1 MSTLAKRL
9 FPKISRGSSTFHRRD
24 SGSIRSSGDPAS
36 TSTIHIHLNLSIFG
50 SNPVAGPLFQSFL
63 SCPNTSETSWRFAIN
78 RKHDVGNMHSMM
90 AHLKEFWAV
99 DLPDFPLLLVR
110 LKPISDVPQIT
121 LYAVTRLQRSESEV
135 PVREGLPFTPS
146 T

>member
-1 MSTLAKRL
+1 
-9 FPKISRGSSTFHRRD
+9 
-24 SGSIRSSGDPAS
+24 
-36 TSTIHIHLNLSIFG
+36 
-50 SNPVAGPLFQSFL
+50 
-63 SCPNTSETSWRFAIN
+63 
-78 RKHDVGNMHSMM
+78 M